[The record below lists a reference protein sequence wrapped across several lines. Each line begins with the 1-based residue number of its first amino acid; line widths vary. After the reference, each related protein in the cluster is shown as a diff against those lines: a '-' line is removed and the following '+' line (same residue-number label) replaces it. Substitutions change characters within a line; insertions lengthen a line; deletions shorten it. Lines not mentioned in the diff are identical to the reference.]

1 MSHLPVTP
9 LSKFG
14 DLLRRYG
21 GVIRAI
27 QWFIILFY
35 LFLLLIPAFMSLPPD
50 KARVLNN
57 LTLFAQFVFWG
68 IWWPF
73 VLLSM
78 VLFSRAW
85 CGIFCP
91 EGALAELA
99 SKYGKNKGVPN
110 WLKWNG
116 WPAIA
121 FILTTLYGQMI
132 SVYDYAKPALLIL
145 GGSTL
150 AAVGIG
156 LFYGRNKRVW
166 CKYLCPVS
174 GVFSLLARLAPLHF
188 KVDEERWK
196 ENPEPHLPVPNC
208 APLVDIRRM
217 HGASSCH
224 TCGRCSGQRD
234 AVRLATRSVN
244 EEIVDYGQEEHNP
257 WLIHLLLFGIL
268 GVAIGAFTWTVS
280 PWFIAYKQAIA
291 EWLVVHGVYWPLNQD
306 TPWWLFTH
314 YPENNDAFN
323 WVDGFCVVTYIL
335 GHGVVLGSV
344 FSLVMFIASKITQQ
358 GKVFYTHFCLA
369 LIPLGAAGLFLGL
382 TATTVKLI
390 RQNGFA
396 ILWVQDMRLMLLLC
410 STIWSLILAYR
421 VVKKYPLNLIQQL
434 GSMLCFTFVCAIVF
448 YNWYL
453 MFWGWGHLSLFKLST
468 LVDLV
473 VYAVTLVIFIVIV
486 KLLFKRLNKPLKNK
500 TIKVTQL

>member
-1 MSHLPVTP
+1 MSSVTP

-14 DLLRRYG
+14 DLLRHYG
-21 GVIRAI
+21 WVIRSI

-50 KARVLNN
+50 RARVLNN
-57 LTLFAQFVFWG
+57 LTLFAQFIFWG

-99 SKYGKNKGVPN
+99 SKYGKNKGIPT
-110 WLKWNG
+110 WLKWGG

-156 LFYGRNKRVW
+156 LLYGRNKRVW
-166 CKYLCPVS
+166 CRYLCPVS
-174 GVFSLLARLAPLHF
+174 GVFSLLSRLAPIHF

-224 TCGRCSGQRD
+224 SCGRCSGQRD
-234 AVRLATRSVN
+234 AVRLSVRSVN
-244 EEIVDYGQEEHNP
+244 EEIVSYGQEEHNP
-257 WLIHLLLFGIL
+257 WIIRLLLYGIL

-280 PWFIAYKQAIA
+280 PWFIAYKQILA
-291 EWLVVHGVYWPLNQD
+291 EWLVLHGIYWPLDQN

-335 GHGVVLGSV
+335 GHGIVLGSL
-344 FSLVMFIASKITQQ
+344 FSFIIFLASKIASK
-358 GKVFYTHFCLA
+358 GNVFYVHLCLA
-369 LIPLGAAGLFLGL
+369 LIPIGGAGLFLGL

-396 ILWVQDMRLMLLLC
+396 ILWVQDMRLMLLVG
-410 STIWSLILAYR
+410 SVIWSLILAFKVMREY
-421 VVKKYPLNLIQQL
+421 KISLIRQL
-434 GSMLCFTFVCAIVF
+434 GVILCFVLICAVIF

-453 MFWGWGHLSLFKLST
+453 MFWGWSDLPLIKRSSLMSLTIYTIS
-468 LVDLV
+468 
-473 VYAVTLVIFIVIV
+473 LVIFIAII
-486 KLLFKRLNKPLKNK
+486 KWLFKRFNKPENNK
-500 TIKVTQL
+500 TIKVT

>member
-1 MSHLPVTP
+1 MSQSSITP

-14 DLLRRYG
+14 DLLRQYG
-21 GVIRAI
+21 WIIRSI
-27 QWFIILFY
+27 QWFIIFFY
-35 LFLLLIPAFMSLPPD
+35 LFLLLIPAFLSLPPD
-50 KARVLNN
+50 KARALNN

-78 VLFSRAW
+78 ILFSRAW

-99 SKYGKNKGVPN
+99 SKYGKNKGIPN

-150 AAVGIG
+150 AAVFIG
-156 LFYGRNKRVW
+156 LLYGRNKRVW

-188 KVDEERWK
+188 KVNEERWK

-234 AVRLATRSVN
+234 AVQLSTRSVN
-244 EEIVDYGQEEHNP
+244 EEITEYGQEEPNQ

-280 PWFIAYKQAIA
+280 PWFIAYKQYIA
-291 EWLVVHGVYWPLNQD
+291 EWLVTHNILWPLNQN

-314 YPENNDAFN
+314 FPENNDAFN

-335 GHGVVLGSV
+335 GHGVVLGSI
-344 FSLVMFIASKITQQ
+344 FSLIMAIASLIVQK
-358 GKVFYTHFCLA
+358 GKVFYTHYALA
-369 LIPLGAAGLFLGL
+369 LIPLGGAGLFLGL

-396 ILWVQDMRLMLLLC
+396 ITWVQDMRLMILLGSLVWSFTLAYQIIKKYQLSLSKTIAALLC
-410 STIWSLILAYR
+410 FAFIC
-421 VVKKYPLNLIQQL
+421 
-434 GSMLCFTFVCAIVF
+434 GIVF

-453 MFWGWGHLSLFKLST
+453 MFWGWGDLSLFKLST
-468 LVDLV
+468 LEHLLI
-473 VYAVTLVIFIVIV
+473 YSICLIAIIIIT
-486 KLLFKRLNKPLKNK
+486 KQLFKRLTKPLNN